1 MNEGHLLR
9 RIIHSMTWIV
19 LVYYLLPEQ
28 IFGYYKRSLLII
40 LVVSILAFEG
50 LRLYNEWHIF
60 GMRDYEKKQIAAYA
74 WATMAAGIAL
84 VLFPMHLNMVCFI
97 GMGMVDPLIG
107 ELKYHAPEFYP
118 YVPLLTWG
126 IIGIIIL
133 YLVTPYSFALILLMS
148 IIGSIT
154 AISAEYPSI
163 IIDDDFLM
171 VIVPLIVLYL
181 IDIIIIS

>member
-1 MNEGHLLR
+1 MNEDHLLR

-40 LVVSILAFEG
+40 LVVSILGFEG

-74 WATMAAGIAL
+74 WAAMAAGIAL
-84 VLFPMHLNMVCFI
+84 VLFPMHLNIVCFI
-97 GMGMVDPLIG
+97 GMGVVDPLIG
-107 ELKYHAPEFYP
+107 ELKYHAPQFYP
-118 YVPLLTWG
+118 YIPLLTWG
-126 IIGIIIL
+126 IIAVIIL
-133 YLVTPYSFALILLMS
+133 HVFTPYTFALILFLS
-148 IIGSIT
+148 IIGSLT

-171 VIVPLIVLYL
+171 VIVPLLILYL
-181 IDIIIIS
+181 IELIFL

>member
-9 RIIHSMTWIV
+9 RIIHSLTWIV

-74 WATMAAGIAL
+74 WAAMAAGIAL
-84 VLFPMHLNMVCFI
+84 VLFPMHLNVVCFI
-97 GMGMVDPLIG
+97 GMGVVDPLIG
-107 ELKYHAPEFYP
+107 ELKYHAPQFYP
-118 YVPLLTWG
+118 YVPLIAWG
-126 IIGIIIL
+126 VIATVIL
-133 YLVTPYSFALILLMS
+133 YIFTPYTFALILLLS
-148 IIGSIT
+148 ITGSLT

-171 VIVPLIVLYL
+171 VMIPLIVLYFL
-181 IDIIIIS
+181 EIVIV